1 MTDQRLAAVLAGCTP
16 FAIPLAHKFRGITR
30 REGVLITGPRG
41 TGEFAPFL
49 EYGDAIAARWLAS
62 AIEAAWGQWPDAV
75 RQEIGVNAIV
85 PALAPAQAAAMTT
98 RAFVDSG
105 STTVKVKV
113 AESGQT
119 LADDLA
125 RVDAIR
131 SAQSHAGVTDARIR
145 IDVNGGWSVE
155 EAVVAIRELDIVARG
170 LEYVEQPCATLPELA
185 AVRAR
190 VQVPIAA
197 DESIRTADDPLRAV
211 ASGAVDIIVVKV
223 PPLGGVNRALEI
235 CERADVAVVVSGA
248 MDSSVGLASGIA
260 LAAALPQLPYACGLG
275 TGALLAAD
283 VVNEPVVARNGVLPV
298 GRIEPDAEALAAAT
312 ARLGSQQAMW
322 WLQRVERAWHAGA
335 KDLVGSL
342 VTP

>member
-16 FAIPLAHKFRGITR
+16 FAIPLATQFRGITH
-30 REGVLITGPRG
+30 REGLLIAGPSG

-49 EYGDAIAARWLAS
+49 EYDDVTAARWLAS
-62 AIEAAWGQWPDAV
+62 AIEAAWGSWPDAV
-75 RQEIGVNAIV
+75 RHEIPVNAII
-85 PALAPAQAAAMTT
+85 PAVDPAQAAAMTT
-98 RAFVDSG
+98 KAFIGSG

-113 AESGQT
+113 AEVGQT
-119 LADDLA
+119 MADDLA
-125 RVDAIR
+125 RVEAVR
-131 SAQSHAGVTDARIR
+131 SAQLRAGVNDARIR

-155 EAVVAIRELDIVARG
+155 QAVVAIRELDVVAGG
-170 LEYVEQPCATLPELA
+170 LEYVEQPCATLTELA
-185 AVRAR
+185 QVRDR

-197 DESIRTADDPLRAV
+197 DESIRSADDPMRAV

-235 CERADVAVVVSGA
+235 CAQAAVPIVVSGA

-283 VVNEPVVARNGVLPV
+283 VVNDPVVPRDGVLRV
-298 GRIEPDAEALAAAT
+298 GRIEPDAAALAAA
-312 ARLGSQQAMW
+312 AAGVSVERSQW
-322 WLQRVERAWHAGA
+322 WLDRVERAWNAGA
-335 KDLVGSL
+335 QDIVGSL
-342 VTP
+342 VRL